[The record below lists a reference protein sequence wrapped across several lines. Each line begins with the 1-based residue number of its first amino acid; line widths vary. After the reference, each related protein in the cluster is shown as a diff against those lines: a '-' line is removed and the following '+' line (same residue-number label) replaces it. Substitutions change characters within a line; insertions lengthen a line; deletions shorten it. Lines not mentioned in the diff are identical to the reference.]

1 MPRAVVVFA
10 GAPLR
15 PTPRLLARLR
25 ELRRPFVIAAD
36 SGAATALAFGIQPDL
51 VIGDLDSID
60 DATRTRLQRDGVP
73 FETYPRAKDA
83 TDSQLALER
92 AIREAPEELL
102 LLGFVNGPRLDMT
115 VANVLLLALA
125 PSGTALL
132 DEESEGWILHG
143 PAKHRWAAESSELI
157 SLLPLGGNAEGV
169 RTEGL
174 LYPLNGEALRFGD
187 TRGVSNEP
195 NQSEVAVALQA
206 GRLLIVRHFPRL

>member
-25 ELRRPFVIAAD
+25 ELSKPFVIAAD
-36 SGAATALAFGIQPDL
+36 SGAATALAFDMLPDL

-115 VANVLLLALA
+115 VANVLLLALS

-132 DEESEGWILHG
+132 DEESEARILHG
-143 PAKHRWAAESSELI
+143 PAKHCWAAESSELI

-195 NQSEVAVALQA
+195 SQSEVAVALQE
-206 GRLLIVRHFPRL
+206 GRLLIVRHFPLL